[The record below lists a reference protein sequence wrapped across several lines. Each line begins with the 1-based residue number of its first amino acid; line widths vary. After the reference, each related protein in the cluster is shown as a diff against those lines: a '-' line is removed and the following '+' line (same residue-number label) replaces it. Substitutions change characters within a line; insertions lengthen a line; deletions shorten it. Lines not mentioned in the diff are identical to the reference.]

1 MGDEI
6 LIEEKRLLPVLSVAG
21 RSYSYVWDYRRLL
34 TPPLAVVFLI
44 EYAVAVAAQP
54 GDGKPSLGGSLIL
67 LGVAIAGIVGLMTF
81 AVGLH
86 RTILLRDVRRGVA
99 FLRWDGHLRSYAW
112 AWVKIFV
119 VAFFCALA
127 GALLVLLTLRNVNS
141 LSDVGLSLTAVGLPV
156 GLLLPRVAL
165 ALPSAALGQGSS
177 IRRAWRTTRGN
188 WLRMIS
194 VLVLATLPF
203 WILGLLLEL
212 PTLAAAAMGKLVPS
226 MAAALVSLKYVL
238 VGFSAALR
246 AVSTAVLTV
255 TLSLSYGALAM
266 PPGFRE

>member
-1 MGDEI
+1 MSDEI
-6 LIEEKRLLPVLSVAG
+6 SIEEKRLLPILSVAG

-34 TPPLAVVFLI
+34 MPPLAVVFLI
-44 EYAVAVAAQP
+44 EYVVAIVAQP
-54 GDGKPSLGGSLIL
+54 GAGKPTLAGSLIL

-86 RTILLRDVRRGVA
+86 RAILLRDVRRGVA

-112 AWVKIFV
+112 AWIKIFV
-119 VAFFCALA
+119 MALLCGFA
-127 GALLVLLTLRNVNS
+127 GALLVLVTLRNVNS
-141 LSDVGLSLTAVGLPV
+141 MRDVGLSLGAVGLPV
-156 GLLLPRVAL
+156 LLMLPRFVL

-177 IRRAWRTTRGN
+177 IRHAWRLTRGN
-188 WLRMIS
+188 WLRIIA

-212 PTLAAAAMGKLVPS
+212 PVLGAAAMGELVPS

-246 AVSTAVLTV
+246 AVATAVLTV